1 MTMDYREEIR
11 ELRERLNQNAYLYY
25 VLDSPELSDYEYD
38 MLNRR
43 LVQLETEHP
52 EEITPDSPTQ
62 RVGGY
67 ALSTFAA
74 VTHPVPLESLQ
85 DSFSESEVADFD
97 AKVREKLSR
106 VEYSVEPKVDGLS
119 IALEYRDGKFI
130 QGATRGDGKVGED
143 VTENL
148 RTIRSLPKELP
159 DKLPRLI
166 VRGEVYMSKEVF
178 ARLNAER
185 EENGEAHFANPRN
198 AAAGSLRQQDP
209 KVAAKRHLDVAIFN
223 LQLAEG
229 KSFSTHSET
238 LDYLRSQ
245 GFPVIPNLVVTEL
258 EDALEEIRRIG
269 RDRAELPFDMDGAVV
284 KLNSLS
290 DREILGSTSKVP
302 RWAIAFKYPPEE
314 KESVVED
321 IVVQVGRTGVLT
333 PKAILSP
340 VRLAGTTVTNATL
353 HNQDF
358 IAEKDIRVGDT
369 VLVRK
374 AGEII
379 PEVVRVL
386 PEKRPEGAMP
396 YHLPTS
402 CPVCGAPVYRE
413 PGESAT
419 RCTGAECPAQLLRN
433 LCHFTSREA
442 MDIDGVGPAVLEQMV
457 NAGLVHNAADLY
469 SLTVQDIAQLD
480 RMGDKSARNAVHAIE
495 ESRSR
500 DLSKLLCALGI
511 RQIGAKAAQVLAR
524 HFGSFDALAA
534 ATEEELTAIDD
545 VGGIT
550 AKCLRQWLES
560 PQSQDLISRLKA
572 AGVNMECHDM
582 PTADT
587 LTGKTFVLTGTL
599 SSLGRKE
606 AEEAIARLG
615 GKASGSVSKK
625 TSYVVAGE
633 EAGSKLRKAQ
643 ELGIPVLSEAEFLA
657 MIGQESSEGQQKSLL

>member
-1 MTMDYREEIR
+1 MDYREEIR

-97 AKVREKLSR
+97 AKVREKLSH

-119 IALEYRDGKFI
+119 IALEYRDGKFV

-333 PKAILSP
+333 PKAVLSP

-469 SLTVQDIAQLD
+469 SLTVQDIAQLE

-524 HFGSFDALAA
+524 RFGSFDALAA

-550 AKCLRQWLES
+550 VKCLRQWLES

-657 MIGQESSEGQQKSLL
+657 MIGQDGKEGQQESLL

>member
-1 MTMDYREEIR
+1 MDYREEIR
-11 ELRERLNQNAYLYY
+11 ERRERLNQNAYLYY

-97 AKVREKLSR
+97 AKVREKLSH

-119 IALEYRDGKFI
+119 IALEYRDGKFV

-333 PKAILSP
+333 PKAVLSP

-657 MIGQESSEGQQKSLL
+657 MIGQESSEGQQESLL

>member
-1 MTMDYREEIR
+1 MDYREEIR

-97 AKVREKLSR
+97 AKVREKLSH

-119 IALEYRDGKFI
+119 IALEYRDGKFV

-333 PKAILSP
+333 PKAVLSP

-657 MIGQESSEGQQKSLL
+657 MIGQKSSEGQQESLL

>member
-1 MTMDYREEIR
+1 MDYREEIR

-119 IALEYRDGKFI
+119 IALEYRDGKFV

-284 KLNSLS
+284 KLNSLL

-333 PKAILSP
+333 PKAVLSP

-358 IAEKDIRVGDT
+358 ITEKDIRVGDT

-379 PEVVRVL
+379 PEVVKVL

-396 YHLPTS
+396 YHLPTV

-457 NAGLVHNAADLY
+457 NAGLVHNPADLY

-524 HFGSFDALAA
+524 RFGSFDALAS

-657 MIGQESSEGQQKSLL
+657 MIGQESSEGQQESLL

>member
-1 MTMDYREEIR
+1 MDYREEIR

-97 AKVREKLSR
+97 AKVREKLSH

-119 IALEYRDGKFI
+119 IALEYRDGKFV

-148 RTIRSLPKELP
+148 RTIRSLPRELP

-269 RDRAELPFDMDGAVV
+269 RDRAELPFDMDEAVV

-333 PKAILSP
+333 PKAVLSP

-358 IAEKDIRVGDT
+358 ITEKDIRVGDT

-657 MIGQESSEGQQKSLL
+657 MIGQESSEGQQESLL

>member
-119 IALEYRDGKFI
+119 IALEYRDGKFV

-333 PKAILSP
+333 PKAVLSP

-524 HFGSFDALAA
+524 HFGSFDALAS

>member
-1 MTMDYREEIR
+1 MDYREEIR

-52 EEITPDSPTQ
+52 EEITLDSPTQ

-97 AKVREKLSR
+97 AKVREKLSH

-119 IALEYRDGKFI
+119 IALEYRDGKFV

-333 PKAILSP
+333 PKAVLSP

-358 IAEKDIRVGDT
+358 ITEKDIRVGDT

-379 PEVVRVL
+379 PEVVKVL

-396 YHLPTS
+396 YHLPTV

-457 NAGLVHNAADLY
+457 NAGLVHNPADLY

-534 ATEEELTAIDD
+534 ATEEELTAIGD

-657 MIGQESSEGQQKSLL
+657 MIGQESSEGQQESLL

>member
-97 AKVREKLSR
+97 AKVREKLSH

-119 IALEYRDGKFI
+119 IALEYRDGKFV

-333 PKAILSP
+333 PKAVLSP

-358 IAEKDIRVGDT
+358 ITEKDIRVGDT

-457 NAGLVHNAADLY
+457 NAGLVHNPADLY

-480 RMGDKSARNAVHAIE
+480 RMGDKSARNAVHAIK

-524 HFGSFDALAA
+524 RFGSFDALAA

-657 MIGQESSEGQQKSLL
+657 MIGQDGKEGQQESLL

>member
-1 MTMDYREEIR
+1 MDYREEIR

-97 AKVREKLSR
+97 AKVREKLSH

-119 IALEYRDGKFI
+119 IALEYRDGKFV

-148 RTIRSLPKELP
+148 RTIRSLPRELP

-333 PKAILSP
+333 PKAVLSP

-358 IAEKDIRVGDT
+358 ITEKDIRIGDT

-386 PEKRPEGAMP
+386 PEKRPEGAVP

-657 MIGQESSEGQQKSLL
+657 MIGLESSEGQQESLL

>member
-1 MTMDYREEIR
+1 MDYREEIR

-119 IALEYRDGKFI
+119 IALEYRDGKFV

-333 PKAILSP
+333 PKAVLSP

-657 MIGQESSEGQQKSLL
+657 MIGQESSEGQQESLL

>member
-1 MTMDYREEIR
+1 MDYREEIR

-97 AKVREKLSR
+97 AKVREKLSH

-119 IALEYRDGKFI
+119 IALEYRDGKFV

-148 RTIRSLPKELP
+148 RTIRSLPRELP

-185 EENGEAHFANPRN
+185 EENGEPHFANPRN

-229 KSFSTHSET
+229 KRFSTHSET

-258 EDALEEIRRIG
+258 GDALEEIRRIG
-269 RDRAELPFDMDGAVV
+269 RNRAELPFDMDGAVV

-333 PKAILSP
+333 PKAVLSP

-358 IAEKDIRVGDT
+358 ITEKDIRVGDT

-582 PTADT
+582 LTADT

-657 MIGQESSEGQQKSLL
+657 MIGLESSEGQ

>member
-1 MTMDYREEIR
+1 MDYREEIR

-97 AKVREKLSR
+97 AKVREKLSH

-119 IALEYRDGKFI
+119 IALEYRDGKFV

-229 KSFSTHSET
+229 KIFSTHSET

-333 PKAILSP
+333 PKAVLSP

-358 IAEKDIRVGDT
+358 ITEKDIRVGDT

>member
-1 MTMDYREEIR
+1 MDYREEIR

-97 AKVREKLSR
+97 AKVREKLSH

-119 IALEYRDGKFI
+119 IALEYRDGKFV

-333 PKAILSP
+333 PKAVLSP

-657 MIGQESSEGQQKSLL
+657 MIGQESSDGQQESLL

>member
-1 MTMDYREEIR
+1 MDYREEIR

-119 IALEYRDGKFI
+119 IALEYRDGKFV

-333 PKAILSP
+333 PKAVLSP

-657 MIGQESSEGQQKSLL
+657 MIGQDGKEGQQESLL

>member
-1 MTMDYREEIR
+1 MDYREEIR

-119 IALEYRDGKFI
+119 IALEYRDGKFV

-333 PKAILSP
+333 PKAVLSP

-442 MDIDGVGPAVLEQMV
+442 MDIDGVGPAVLELMV

>member
-1 MTMDYREEIR
+1 MDYREEIR

-97 AKVREKLSR
+97 AKVREKLSH

-119 IALEYRDGKFI
+119 VALEYRDGKFV

-290 DREILGSTSKVP
+290 EREILGSTSKVP

-333 PKAILSP
+333 PKAVLSP

>member
-1 MTMDYREEIR
+1 MDYREEIR

-119 IALEYRDGKFI
+119 IALEYRDGKFV

-229 KSFSTHSET
+229 KSFSTHFET

-333 PKAILSP
+333 PKAVLSP

-657 MIGQESSEGQQKSLL
+657 MIGQESSEGQQESLL

>member
-1 MTMDYREEIR
+1 MDYREEIR

-97 AKVREKLSR
+97 AKVREKLSH

-119 IALEYRDGKFI
+119 IALEYRDGKFV

-333 PKAILSP
+333 PKAVLSP

-358 IAEKDIRVGDT
+358 ITEKDIRVGDT

-396 YHLPTS
+396 YHLPAS

-457 NAGLVHNAADLY
+457 NAGLLHNAADLY

-657 MIGQESSEGQQKSLL
+657 MIGLESSEGQQESLL

>member
-1 MTMDYREEIR
+1 MDYREEIR

-119 IALEYRDGKFI
+119 IALEYRDGKFV

-333 PKAILSP
+333 PKAVLSP

-358 IAEKDIRVGDT
+358 ITEKDIRVGDT

-606 AEEAIARLG
+606 AEEAIVRLG

-625 TSYVVAGE
+625 TSYVVAGG

-657 MIGQESSEGQQKSLL
+657 MIGQESSEGQQESLL

>member
-97 AKVREKLSR
+97 AKVREKLSH

-119 IALEYRDGKFI
+119 IALEYRDGKFV

-333 PKAILSP
+333 PKAVLSP

-469 SLTVQDIAQLD
+469 SLTVQDIAQLE

-657 MIGQESSEGQQKSLL
+657 MIGQESSEGQQESLL

>member
-1 MTMDYREEIR
+1 MDYREEIR

-97 AKVREKLSR
+97 AKVREKLSH

-119 IALEYRDGKFI
+119 IALEYRDGKFV

-148 RTIRSLPKELP
+148 RTIRSLPRELP

-333 PKAILSP
+333 PKAVLSP

-358 IAEKDIRVGDT
+358 ITEKDIRVGDT

-657 MIGQESSEGQQKSLL
+657 MIGQESSEGQQESLL

>member
-1 MTMDYREEIR
+1 MDYREEIR

-119 IALEYRDGKFI
+119 IALEYRDGKFV

>member
-1 MTMDYREEIR
+1 MDYREEIR

-97 AKVREKLSR
+97 AKVREKLSH

-119 IALEYRDGKFI
+119 IALEYRDGKFV

-333 PKAILSP
+333 PKAVLSP

>member
-1 MTMDYREEIR
+1 MDYREEIR

-119 IALEYRDGKFI
+119 IALEYRDGKFV

-333 PKAILSP
+333 PKAVLSP

-379 PEVVRVL
+379 QEVVRVL

-657 MIGQESSEGQQKSLL
+657 MIGQESSEGQQESLL

>member
-1 MTMDYREEIR
+1 MDYREEIR

-119 IALEYRDGKFI
+119 IALEYRDGKFV

-290 DREILGSTSKVP
+290 DRKILGSTSKVP

-333 PKAILSP
+333 PKAVLSP

-358 IAEKDIRVGDT
+358 ITEKDIRVGDT

-396 YHLPTS
+396 YHLPTV

>member
-1 MTMDYREEIR
+1 MDYREEIR

-119 IALEYRDGKFI
+119 IALEYRDGKFV

-333 PKAILSP
+333 PKAVLSP

-524 HFGSFDALAA
+524 RFGSFDALAA

-599 SSLGRKE
+599 LSLGRKE
-606 AEEAIARLG
+606 AEEAIVRLG

-657 MIGQESSEGQQKSLL
+657 MIGQESSEGQQESLL

>member
-1 MTMDYREEIR
+1 MDYREEIR

-119 IALEYRDGKFI
+119 IALEYRDGKFV

-333 PKAILSP
+333 PKAVLSP

-358 IAEKDIRVGDT
+358 ITEKDIRVGDT

-379 PEVVRVL
+379 PEVVKVL

-396 YHLPTS
+396 YHLPTV

-457 NAGLVHNAADLY
+457 NAGLVHNPADLY

-480 RMGDKSARNAVHAIE
+480 RMGDKSARNAVHAIK

-524 HFGSFDALAA
+524 RFGSFDALAA

-657 MIGQESSEGQQKSLL
+657 MIGQDGKEGQQESLL

>member
-1 MTMDYREEIR
+1 MDYREEIR

-97 AKVREKLSR
+97 AKVREKLSH

-119 IALEYRDGKFI
+119 IALEYRDGTFV

-148 RTIRSLPKELP
+148 RTIRSLPRELP

-333 PKAILSP
+333 PKAVLSP

-358 IAEKDIRVGDT
+358 ITEKDIRVGDT

-657 MIGQESSEGQQKSLL
+657 MIGQESSEGQQESLL

>member
-119 IALEYRDGKFI
+119 IALEYRDGKFV

-333 PKAILSP
+333 PKAVLSP

-657 MIGQESSEGQQKSLL
+657 MIGLESSEGQQESLL

>member
-1 MTMDYREEIR
+1 MDYREEIR

-119 IALEYRDGKFI
+119 IALEYRDGKFV

-333 PKAILSP
+333 PKAVLSP

-358 IAEKDIRVGDT
+358 ITEKDIRVGDT

-379 PEVVRVL
+379 PEVVKVL

-396 YHLPTS
+396 YHLPTV

-457 NAGLVHNAADLY
+457 NAGLVHNPADLY

-480 RMGDKSARNAVHAIE
+480 RMGDKSARNAVHAIK

-524 HFGSFDALAA
+524 RFGSFDALAS

-657 MIGQESSEGQQKSLL
+657 MIGQDGKEGQQESLL

>member
-1 MTMDYREEIR
+1 MDYREEIR

-97 AKVREKLSR
+97 AKVREKLSH

-119 IALEYRDGKFI
+119 IALEYRDGKFV

-333 PKAILSP
+333 PKAVLSP

-358 IAEKDIRVGDT
+358 ITEKDIRVGDT

-469 SLTVQDIAQLD
+469 SLTVQDIAQLE

-657 MIGQESSEGQQKSLL
+657 MIGQESSEGQQESLL

>member
-1 MTMDYREEIR
+1 MDYREEIR

-25 VLDSPELSDYEYD
+25 VLDSPGLSDYEYD

-97 AKVREKLSR
+97 AKVREKLSH

-119 IALEYRDGKFI
+119 IALEYRDGKFV

-333 PKAILSP
+333 PKAVLSP

-358 IAEKDIRVGDT
+358 ITEKDIRVGDT

>member
-1 MTMDYREEIR
+1 MDYREEIR

-119 IALEYRDGKFI
+119 IALEYRDGKFV

-302 RWAIAFKYPPEE
+302 RWSIAFKYPPEE

-333 PKAILSP
+333 PKAVLSP

-358 IAEKDIRVGDT
+358 ITEKDIRIGDT

-379 PEVVRVL
+379 PEVVKVL

-396 YHLPTS
+396 YHLPTV

-457 NAGLVHNAADLY
+457 NAGLVHNPADLY

-524 HFGSFDALAA
+524 RFGSFDALAA
-534 ATEEELTAIDD
+534 ATEEELTAIGD

-657 MIGQESSEGQQKSLL
+657 MIGQESSEGQQESLL

>member
-1 MTMDYREEIR
+1 MDYREEIR

-97 AKVREKLSR
+97 ARVREKLTH

-119 IALEYRDGKFI
+119 IALEYRDGRFV

-185 EENGEAHFANPRN
+185 EENGEPHFANPRN

-209 KVAAKRHLDVAIFN
+209 KVAARRCLDVAIFN
-223 LQLAEG
+223 LQLVEG
-229 KSFSTHSET
+229 KTFTTHAET

-258 EDALEEIRRIG
+258 SDALEEIRRLG
-269 RDRAELPFDMDGAVV
+269 RDRAQLPFDMDGAVV

-290 DREILGSTSKVP
+290 DRRILGSTSKVP

-358 IAEKDIRVGDT
+358 IAEKDIRIGDT

-386 PEKRPEGAMP
+386 PEKRPEGAVP
-396 YHLPTS
+396 YRLPTV
-402 CPVCGAPVYRE
+402 CPVCGAPVWRE

-480 RMGDKSARNAVHAIE
+480 RMGEKSARNAVHSIDQ
-495 ESRSR
+495 SRNR
-500 DLSKLLCALGI
+500 DLAKLLCALGI

-524 HFGSFDALAA
+524 HFGSFGALAA

-545 VGGIT
+545 VGAIT
-550 AKCLRQWLES
+550 ARCLRQWLES
-560 PQSQDLISRLKA
+560 PQSRDLIARLKA
-572 AGVNMECHDM
+572 AGVNMECRDL
-582 PTADT
+582 PTGDA
-587 LTGKTFVLTGTL
+587 LSGKTFVLTGTL
-599 SSLGRKE
+599 STLGRKE
-606 AEEAIARLG
+606 AEEAIVRLG

-633 EAGSKLRKAQ
+633 EAGSKLRRAQ
-643 ELGIPVLSEAEFLA
+643 ELGIPVLTETEFLE
-657 MIGQESSEGQQKSLL
+657 MIGWEGKKDR

>member
-1 MTMDYREEIR
+1 MDYREEIR

-119 IALEYRDGKFI
+119 IALEYRDGKFV

-333 PKAILSP
+333 PKAVLSP

>member
-1 MTMDYREEIR
+1 MDYREEIR

-97 AKVREKLSR
+97 AKVREKLSH

-119 IALEYRDGKFI
+119 IALEYRDGKFV

-258 EDALEEIRRIG
+258 EDALDEIRRIG
-269 RDRAELPFDMDGAVV
+269 RDRAELPFDMDGSVV

-333 PKAILSP
+333 PKAVLSP

-358 IAEKDIRVGDT
+358 ITEKDIRVGDT

-379 PEVVRVL
+379 PEVVKVL

-396 YHLPTS
+396 YHLPTV

-457 NAGLVHNAADLY
+457 NAGLVHNPADLY

-524 HFGSFDALAA
+524 RFGSFDALAA
-534 ATEEELTAIDD
+534 ATEEELTAIGD

>member
-1 MTMDYREEIR
+1 MDYREEIR

-119 IALEYRDGKFI
+119 IALEYRDGKFV

-333 PKAILSP
+333 PKAVLSP

-358 IAEKDIRVGDT
+358 ITEKDIRVGDT

-469 SLTVQDIAQLD
+469 SLTVQDIAQLE

-524 HFGSFDALAA
+524 RFGSFDALAA

-599 SSLGRKE
+599 LSLGRKE
-606 AEEAIARLG
+606 AEEAIVRLG

-657 MIGQESSEGQQKSLL
+657 MIGQESSEGQQESLL

>member
-1 MTMDYREEIR
+1 MDYREEIR

-97 AKVREKLSR
+97 AKVREKLSH

-119 IALEYRDGKFI
+119 IALEYRDGKFV

-269 RDRAELPFDMDGAVV
+269 RDRAELPFDMDGAVI

-333 PKAILSP
+333 PKAVLSP

-606 AEEAIARLG
+606 SEEAIARLG

-657 MIGQESSEGQQKSLL
+657 MIGLESSEGQQESLL